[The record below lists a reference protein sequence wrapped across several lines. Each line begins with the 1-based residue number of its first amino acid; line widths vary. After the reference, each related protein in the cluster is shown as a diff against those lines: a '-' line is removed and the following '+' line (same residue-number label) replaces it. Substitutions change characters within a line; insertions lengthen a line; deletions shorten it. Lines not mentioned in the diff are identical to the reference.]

1 MKKHPTDAL
10 AEKILRMKPRY
21 SVAGMAKLTRKSES
35 WIRQVACWHGISLA
49 EKRMHWTRE
58 MDKELIECR
67 ATGMRLALIAERIG
81 CNERA
86 VKSRIGVLR
95 RNGRID

>member
-49 EKRMHWTRE
+49 HKRMHWTSE
-58 MDKELIECR
+58 MDNDLIACR
-67 ATGMRLALIAERIG
+67 ASGMRLALIAERIG
-81 CNERA
+81 CPL
-86 VKSRIGVLR
+86 KSAKNRIGVLR
-95 RNGRID
+95 RQGRID